1 MWNGLTGGVFIWAVP
16 FALSCCVII
25 PDENGQ
31 MVRTL
36 DEHHFRTL
44 MVVSAGVACF
54 FASSK
59 CRPASLREGVR
70 LAVTFLVVNWLLD
83 LLVLVPLMV
92 TADGEELSRA
102 TWAMKVP
109 VWFREIGA
117 GYLGGVWVPIIA
129 GKGFEEGKREE
140 NDGKNE

>member
-1 MWNGLTGGVFIWAVP
+1 M
-16 FALSCCVII
+16 
-25 PDENGQ
+25 
-31 MVRTL
+31 
-36 DEHHFRTL
+36 
-44 MVVSAGVACF
+44 
-54 FASSK
+54 
-59 CRPASLREGVR
+59 
-70 LAVTFLVVNWLLD
+70 
-83 LLVLVPLMV
+83 LVPLMV